1 MCIKCNFNMV
11 DIRVSRAYKRLSVG
25 FTIFTNKVVGMVSLL
40 HMHVFDF
47 PLLEIVGMTSAELT
61 KICKIKYL

>member
-1 MCIKCNFNMV
+1 
-11 DIRVSRAYKRLSVG
+11 
-25 FTIFTNKVVGMVSLL
+25 MVSLL